1 MFETMRIVDYNN
13 TEQRNHAMKTTRIT
27 RITRIT
33 LLALSACA
41 AASALAAAPT
51 LHVTKRIIIDAT
63 ADKVWAAARDFDALN
78 TWHPAVAKDEIVA
91 GKNDTVGAVR
101 LLTLQGGGTIQEKL
115 LAFDAA
121 GHSFRYTIVEGVL
134 PVSHYTST
142 FRVRPAGPGKA
153 EVTWSGHFQRKDT
166 SEKPAEGA
174 DDKTAVTT
182 IGGVYQGG
190 LDNLKKVVEGAAK

>member
-1 MFETMRIVDYNN
+1 
-13 TEQRNHAMKTTRIT
+13 MKTLRIAF
-27 RITRIT
+27 
-33 LLALSACA
+33 LALSTVA
-41 AASALAAAPT
+41 AASAAIAAPA
-51 LHVTKRIIIDAT
+51 LHVSKSIIIDAT
-63 ADKVWAAARDFDALN
+63 AAKVWAAARDFDALN

-91 GKNDTVGAVR
+91 GKNDAVGAVR
-101 LLTLQGGGTIQEKL
+101 LLTLQDGGTIKEKL
-115 LAFDAA
+115 LAFDGP
-121 GHSFRYTIVEGVL
+121 GHSFRYAIVEGVL

-166 SEKPAEGA
+166 SAHPAEGA
-174 DDKTAVTT
+174 DDKTAITA